1 MASALKSYKLRNV
14 TTEETVFLVPTGT
27 TVTVIGLAVAN
38 VSGTDTEVSV
48 LLDDTYILK
57 NAMVIKGS
65 AVVPVGGEQ
74 KIVVNA
80 NSAIKVTATE
90 SVDVVCSVLEQS

>member
-90 SVDVVCSVLEQS
+90 PVDVVCSVLEQS